1 MKPIERVKA
10 MLELLLWIV
19 IILICLFCEG
29 FFSGT
34 ETAMVSLDRARTKAL
49 TEQGSR
55 KAALVDAVLQAPEK
69 FFSATLLGTNIST
82 VLGNAIAT
90 FLIITYLGEQYRYIT
105 IVIMTPL
112 ILIFGEIV
120 PKTVYRYHAEQITP
134 YLVYP
139 LRVMSIIFYPFVLVL
154 TWVTGL
160 FVRLFGMEGAHL
172 KPHTTREDL
181 ENYLDMFNIDSGLRT
196 AEKRIIERI
205 FDFSETEVEDI
216 MIPLVN
222 VAALEVQDGIDEAI
236 GLARKTG
243 YSRIPVYSEEAY
255 NIIGMVHA
263 FDLLT
268 AQKKTQTLKDI
279 MRPAPYIPD
288 TAPVDELLKQLRT
301 QGNSIA
307 IVVNEYGGTIGI
319 VTIEDILEEV
329 VGEIYDEYDK
339 EEHFIVPVGRSRYL
353 VNARM
358 EIDELNDHLRLQ
370 LPKDDYETV
379 AGFLLKHMERIPS
392 VGESFQFAN
401 LKFVIREADRRSIK
415 EVSITISDESEK
427 SENKTDQP
435 LS

>member
-1 MKPIERVKA
+1 MP
-10 MLELLLWIV
+10 ELFLWI
-19 IILICLFCEG
+19 IIIVICLFCEG

-49 TEQGSR
+49 AEQGSR
-55 KAALVDAVLQAPEK
+55 RAALVDAVLQAPEK
-69 FFSATLLGTNIST
+69 FFSTTLLGTNVST

-90 FLIITYLGEQYRYIT
+90 FLIITYLGEQYKYIT

-120 PKTVYRYHAEQITP
+120 PKTVYRYHAEQIST
-134 YLVYP
+134 YLIYP
-139 LRVMSIIFYPFVLVL
+139 LKAISVIFYPFIVIL
-154 TWVTGL
+154 TWLTQL
-160 FVRLFGMEGAHL
+160 FMKLFGMGSAQFT
-172 KPHTTREDL
+172 PQATREDL
-181 ENYLDMFNIDSGLRT
+181 ENYLDIWNIDSGLRT

-222 VAALEVQDGIDEAI
+222 VAALELQDDIDEAI

-243 YSRIPVYSEEAY
+243 YSRIPVYSKEAY
-255 NIIGMVHA
+255 NIMGIVHA

-268 AQKKTQTLKDI
+268 AQEKTQTLRDI
-279 MRPAPYIPD
+279 MRPAPYVPN

-339 EEHFIVPVGRSRYL
+339 EEHFFVQVGRNRYL

-358 EIDELNDHLRLQ
+358 EIDELNDRLRLQ

-379 AGFLLKHMERIPS
+379 AGFLLKHMERIPR

-401 LKFVIREADRRSIK
+401 LEFVIREADRRSIK
-415 EVSITISDESEK
+415 EVSITISGASEK
-427 SENKTDQP
+427 TEDKTD
-435 LS
+435 